1 MYTGKLQ
8 SGGIDRKIAEFIAKM
23 NALGLTP
30 LIDIS
35 EEAALIAFSEKEF
48 LASMKRH
55 LIKSGIPE
63 NKIAIEVVPLSDDR
77 YIKIT
82 VRRK

>member
-1 MYTGKLQ
+1 MLRDR
-8 SGGIDRKIAEFIAKM
+8 GIDRRIAEFIARM

-35 EEAALIAFSEKEF
+35 EETTLIAFSEREF

-63 NKIAIEVVPLSDDR
+63 DRVTIEVVPFSNDH
-77 YIKIT
+77 YIKIM
-82 VRRK
+82 VKRK

>member
-1 MYTGKLQ
+1 MYTGKLHNK
-8 SGGIDRKIAEFIAKM
+8 GIDRKIAEFIAKM

-35 EEAALIAFSEKEF
+35 EEMTLIAFSEKEF
-48 LASMKRH
+48 LTSMKRH

-63 NKIAIEVVPLSDDR
+63 DKIAIEVVPFTNDR
-77 YIKIT
+77 YIKIM
-82 VRRK
+82 VKRK